1 MDDAATRRGRPSCH
15 RRFDE
20 ATAILAGDALQSLAF
35 AVLADPATHPK
46 AAVRCQ
52 LVARL
57 AAAAGA
63 FGMCG
68 GQMIDLAA
76 EGCTLEL
83 AEVLELQRLK
93 TGALLEFACDGAI
106 LGGADDAE
114 RSILRAYAADL
125 GLAFQIQD
133 DLLDVTGDAAL
144 AGKDLGRDQAAGK
157 ATVVGLVG
165 LDGARARLAALRAS
179 ADDLDRL
186 GREAGVLRE
195 VFEFVI
201 SRTSQVPPAEV
212 RTTAVV
218 SLRARSNRI
227 RRRIEPHDQT
237 PLLDTIDEP
246 SALRR
251 LPPESLRQLAGQLH
265 SETIDAV
272 SVTGGHLGAGSATGR
287 THGRAA
293 LRVRARRRTSWSG
306 TSGIRP
312 TRSLTG
318 RRGGIRTTC
327 LGLHQ
332 ACREPL
338 RPVRRGAARP
348 RSRRRSAWRPR
359 AIWRARTST

>member
-1 MDDAATRRGRPSCH
+1 MPLATRMAAVAEALESELERLLPPVAGAQARLHEAMRYAVLDGGKRLRPFLVCAGAELFAVPLARAQRVGSAVELIHCYSLIHDDLPAMDDAATRRGRPSCH

-52 LVARL
+52 LIARL

-76 EGCTLEL
+76 EGRTLDL
-83 AEVLELQRLK
+83 AAVLELQRLK
-93 TGALLEFACDGAI
+93 TGALLEFACEAGAI
-106 LGGADDAE
+106 LGGADEAG

-157 ATVVGLVG
+157 ATVVGLLG

-179 ADDLDRL
+179 AEAHLDRL
-186 GREAGVLRE
+186 DREAGVLRE

-201 SRTSQVPPAEV
+201 SRTS
-212 RTTAVV
+212 
-218 SLRARSNRI
+218 
-227 RRRIEPHDQT
+227 
-237 PLLDTIDEP
+237 
-246 SALRR
+246 
-251 LPPESLRQLAGQLH
+251 
-265 SETIDAV
+265 
-272 SVTGGHLGAGSATGR
+272 
-287 THGRAA
+287 
-293 LRVRARRRTSWSG
+293 
-306 TSGIRP
+306 
-312 TRSLTG
+312 
-318 RRGGIRTTC
+318 
-327 LGLHQ
+327 
-332 ACREPL
+332 
-338 RPVRRGAARP
+338 
-348 RSRRRSAWRPR
+348 
-359 AIWRARTST
+359 